1 MSEMRYERQ
10 RPVHAVGPRQ
20 AVPCPEGWR
29 HAQTGELLVAVHG
42 LRPAK
47 AFTEYSHDTLLAVLN
62 GKAVPDS
69 EWEGLEKV
77 SRGAEPATSNEQP
90 RAPGST
96 PAPTTNAVQEALEEN
111 SGGVRVDPAV
121 FAVKTVEGGV
131 ELTVVA
137 PYTHASTRWTI
148 DGVAQESKG
157 NVMVAP
163 VGSTVVAKSAKGE
176 FTAKV

>member
-42 LRPAK
+42 LCPAK
-47 AFTEYSHDTLLAVLN
+47 PFTEYSHDTLLAVLN
-62 GKAVPDS
+62 GKAIPSS

-77 SRGAEPATSNEQP
+77 SRGAEPATSHEPHQ
-90 RAPGST
+90 APGYT
-96 PAPTTNAVQEALEEN
+96 PATTTNGVQEAGQEN
-111 SGGVRVDPAV
+111 SGGVGVDPSV
-121 FAVKTVEGGV
+121 FAVKEVEGGV
-131 ELTVVA
+131 ELTVLA